1 MKIKINIIK
10 FLALLIFSTFAFD
23 NIHQAKAQNSLL
35 EVLTENTDS
44 TNINNFFGADFN
56 QSDQNTKVENRTS
69 NGIKNIIPIANGYRA
84 IVTEP

>member
-10 FLALLIFSTFAFD
+10 FLALLIFSIFAFD

-56 QSDQNTKVENRTS
+56 QSDQNTKVENSR
-69 NGIKNIIPIANGYRA
+69 IQALKN
-84 IVTEP
+84 V